1 VSDPPAASVW
11 NPRDA
16 FAEGLRAPDER
27 IDLARSALLIA
38 AEEYPALDIARYLDR
53 LDELAREVAPRLEL
67 ATGAAERVSVLNRF
81 LFTERG
87 FAGNREH
94 YEDPRNSFLNEVLD
108 RCAGIPITLALVYME
123 VARRAGV
130 EVDGVGFPGHFLVKH
145 VDRGE
150 PREEQERAATGRRAP
165 IVVDPFFGTV
175 LSMEDCQL
183 RLAAVLGADAPLRP
197 ELHLRKASTREI
209 LVRLLGNLKVLYVR
223 SADFGRALAC
233 CERILLVA
241 PDAPHELRDRGLVYE
256 KLECFGAAAAD
267 LERFLDL
274 APDDESAAAVRERLA
289 TLRPRVRQ
297 LH

>member
-1 VSDPPAASVW
+1 VSERAGARLW

-16 FAEGLRAPDER
+16 FAEVLRAQGER
-27 IDLARSALLIA
+27 IDLARAALLIA
-38 AEEYPALDIARYLDR
+38 AEEYPALDIAHYLDR
-53 LDELAREVAPRLEL
+53 LGELAREVAPRLEQ
-67 ATGAAERVSVLNRF
+67 ARTAAERVSVLNRF
-81 LFTERG
+81 LFGERG
-87 FAGNREH
+87 FTGNREH

-108 RCAGIPITLALVYME
+108 RGAGIPITLSLVYME

-145 VDRGE
+145 GCSDERGN
-150 PREEQERAATGRRAP
+150 REP
-165 IVVDPFFGTV
+165 IVVDAFFGTV
-175 LSMEDCQL
+175 LTRAECQV
-183 RLAAVLGADAPLRP
+183 RLAAVLGAAAQLRP
-197 ELHLRKASTREI
+197 ELHLRKASAREI

-233 CERILLVA
+233 CERILLVV

-267 LERFLDL
+267 LERFLEL
-274 APDDESAAAVRERLA
+274 APDDESAAAVRDRL
-289 TLRPRVRQ
+289 TSLRPRVRQ

>member
-1 VSDPPAASVW
+1 MSDPPATSVW

-16 FAEGLRAPDER
+16 FAEVLRGPDER

-38 AEEYPALDIARYLDR
+38 AEEYPALDIPRYLAR
-53 LDELAREVAPRLEL
+53 LDELAGEVAPRLGK
-67 ATGAAERVSVLNRF
+67 ARTAAERVAVLNRF
-81 LFTERG
+81 LFAERG

-108 RCAGIPITLALVYME
+108 RCAGIPITLSLVYME

-145 VDRGE
+145 GKENLIIVDAFFGAVLT
-150 PREEQERAATGRRAP
+150 REE
-165 IVVDPFFGTV
+165 
-175 LSMEDCQL
+175 CQV
-183 RLAAVLGADAPLRP
+183 RLAAVLGAAAQLRP
-197 ELHLRKASTREI
+197 ELHLRKASAREI

-241 PDAPHELRDRGLVYE
+241 PGAPHELRDRGLVYE

-267 LERFLDL
+267 LERFLEL
-274 APDDESAAAVRERLA
+274 APDDESAGAVRERLA
-289 TLRPRVRQ
+289 SLRPRLRQ